1 MTITRNGVEI
11 QLTEAEI
18 NQAHKEWFHQ
28 FSIEDIDYYAEC
40 IYDGEFADKYNL
52 TEEQVEEIY
61 HMATD
66 EYGKYIM
73 DYITDEKMDDWKYE
87 TIRECI
93 NNALKALKLRK

>member
-28 FSIEDIDYYAEC
+28 YCIDDIDYYAEC

-61 HMATD
+61 DMAAD
-66 EYGKYIM
+66 EYGEHVR
-73 DYITDEKMDDWKYE
+73 DYMTEDETADWRYD
-87 TIRECI
+87 TVHDCI
-93 NNALKALKLRK
+93 NNALKALKLQK